1 MWGRA
6 LEVTNTLKYMHVVRV
21 LMPCDDLICVH
32 ACAGTSADAVPALF
46 DGAQQHGVVL
56 IKAVRP

>member
-1 MWGRA
+1 MRRA
-6 LEVTNTLKYMHVVRV
+6 LCGNNTLKYMHVVRV

-32 ACAGTSADAVPALF
+32 ACAGAVPALF
-46 DGAQQHGVVL
+46 DVAQQHGVVL